1 MSELSQLSK
10 YIVDLQL
17 KDVPEKVQQATVLH
31 VLDTVGTALG
41 ASQQEQIRRV
51 SDSWLKRDD
60 TRSIHVWGQNCK
72 AGVSTAVFLNA
83 MMGHTQEMD
92 DVHTKFKAG
101 YYTTDKILFR
111 EVEDKQLK
119 LWEVE

>member
-51 SDSWLKRDD
+51 SESWLKRDD
-60 TRSIHVWGQNCK
+60 TRSIHV
-72 AGVSTAVFLNA
+72 
-83 MMGHTQEMD
+83 
-92 DVHTKFKAG
+92 
-101 YYTTDKILFR
+101 
-111 EVEDKQLK
+111 
-119 LWEVE
+119 

>member
-41 ASQQEQIRRV
+41 ASSRN
-51 SDSWLKRDD
+51 
-60 TRSIHVWGQNCK
+60 RSG
-72 AGVSTAVFLNA
+72 GFLNLGLSA
-83 MMGHTQEMD
+83 MIPEVFMYGD
-92 DVHTKFKAG
+92 RIAK
-101 YYTTDKILFR
+101 R
-111 EVEDKQLK
+111 E
-119 LWEVE
+119 